1 MGRHLYEVHNSSCTK
16 MTLFPSLLQIIISLV
31 IAFIGFIHRPIA
43 TRAAR
48 VRTSSD
54 AASCACMSEFQST
67 SNRILCR
74 SWWRGNAT
82 SGKPCLWANASI
94 SCMHSSKEATELSRQ
109 LSAQSRRRRTRW
121 RCASTLHVI
130 AVFCIF
136 AGLHSAKQCW
146 QWPAPH
152 RGVEMIP
159 KHQQD
164 CAIVQAERTWRH
176 QPPLRA
182 ISTFLQVCYCM

>member
-1 MGRHLYEVHNSSCTK
+1 MLSWLYTSPHSNK
-16 MTLFPSLLQIIISLV
+16 
-31 IAFIGFIHRPIA
+31 
-43 TRAAR
+43 AAR

-109 LSAQSRRRRTRW
+109 LSAQQDVVGLGGDV
-121 RCASTLHVI
+121 STLHVI
-130 AVFCIF
+130 AVFVSSRGCILLNNV
-136 AGLHSAKQCW
+136 GNGQ
-146 QWPAPH
+146 H
-152 RGVEMIP
+152 RIEVSRWSRNTSKTVP
-159 KHQQD
+159 SCKRK
-164 CAIVQAERTWRH
+164 ERT
-176 QPPLRA
+176 P
-182 ISTFLQVCYCM
+182 STSIACNIYVLQVCYCM